1 MKETIIA
8 PGATLGILGGGQLG
22 RMIASAAARLGL
34 KVHVFNDTPASPA
47 FALADATTCAPFTDE
62 AALRTF
68 AGSVDVATYEFENVP
83 REAAALVAGLV
94 PLRPGVGALATSQD
108 RLAEKRFIADLGIA
122 IAPFRPVDDAGDL
135 QAALAAIGMPAI
147 LKTRRFGYDG
157 KGQAAIRE
165 AGDADGALA
174 AMKGAPSILEGFV
187 DFVCELSVVAARA
200 PDGSFAA
207 FDICENRH
215 ENHIL
220 ALTSVPAAVSA
231 ATAQQA
237 REIAHAIAGAL
248 DYVGVFA
255 VELFLTRDAA
265 GAESLVV
272 NEIAPRVHN
281 SGHWTD
287 FGAQTSQFEQH
298 VRAVCGWPLGPAGRY
313 GRVAMRNLIG
323 DDVETWQ
330 HHLADPQARLTLY
343 GKEEARPG
351 RKMGHVT
358 LLRDPE

>member
-1 MKETIIA
+1 MSAVTIA

-62 AALRTF
+62 AALTAF
-68 AGSVDVATYEFENVP
+68 ARSVDVATYEFENVP
-83 REAAALVAGLV
+83 REAAALVAGIV
-94 PLRPGVGALATSQD
+94 PLRPGVAALATSQD
-108 RLAEKRFIADLGIA
+108 RLAEKRFVTDLGIGT
-122 IAPFRPVDDAGDL
+122 APFRPVDDAADL
-135 QAALAAIGMPAI
+135 DAALAAIGMPAI

-165 AGDADGALA
+165 AADAQAALA
-174 AMKGAPSILEGFV
+174 AMRGAPAILEGFV
-187 DFVCELSVVAARA
+187 DFVCELSVVAARG
-200 PDGSFAA
+200 PDGGFAA

-220 ALTSVPAAVSA
+220 ALTSVPANIDA

-237 REIAHAIAGAL
+237 REIAHAIADAL

-255 VELFLTRDAA
+255 VELFLTRDAS
-265 GAESLVV
+265 GREDLVV

-287 FGAQTSQFEQH
+287 YGAQTSQFEQH
-298 VRAVCGWPLGPAGRY
+298 VRAVCGWPLGPSGRF
-313 GRVAMRNLIG
+313 GRVEMRNLIG
-323 DDVETWQ
+323 DEVESWREI
-330 HHLADPQARLTLY
+330 LADPAARLTLY

-358 LLRDPE
+358 RLLD

>member
-1 MKETIIA
+1 MNETIIA

-47 FALADATTCAPFTDE
+47 FALADDTTCAPFTDE
-62 AALRTF
+62 AALAAF
-68 AGSVDVATYEFENVP
+68 AQNVDVATYEFENVP

-94 PLRPGVGALATSQD
+94 PLRPGVAALATSQD
-108 RLAEKRFIADLGIA
+108 RLAEKRFVADLGIA
-122 IAPFRPVDDAGDL
+122 TAPFYPVDDAAELD
-135 QAALAAIGMPAI
+135 AAINAIGMPAI

-157 KGQAAIRE
+157 KGQATIRKAE
-165 AGDADGALA
+165 DAETAFA
-174 AMKGAPSILEGFV
+174 AMKGAPAILEGFV
-187 DFVCELSVVAARA
+187 EFVCELSVVAARA

-220 ALTSVPAAVSA
+220 ALTSVPATVNAQ
-231 ATAQQA
+231 TAQRA
-237 REIAHAIAGAL
+237 REIAHAIADAL
-248 DYVGVFA
+248 DYIGVFA

-265 GAESLVV
+265 GREDLIV

-298 VRAVCGWPLGPAGRY
+298 VRAVCGWPLGPVGSHGA
-313 GRVAMRNLIG
+313 VEMRNLIG
-323 DDVETWQ
+323 DEVNAWQ
-330 HHLADPQARLTLY
+330 DYLADPAAHLTLY
-343 GKEEARPG
+343 GKNETRAG

-358 LLRDPE
+358 WLRS

>member
-1 MKETIIA
+1 MSETIIA

-47 FALADATTCAPFTDE
+47 FALADVTTCAPFTDE
-62 AALRTF
+62 AALSAF
-68 AGSVDVATYEFENVP
+68 AQSVDVATYEFENVP
-83 REAAALVAGLV
+83 REAAALVAGLAS
-94 PLRPGVGALATSQD
+94 LRPGVAALATSQD
-108 RLAEKRFIADLGIA
+108 RLAEKRFVADLGIRT
-122 IAPFRPVDDAGDL
+122 APFRPVDDAADL
-135 QAALAAIGMPAI
+135 EAALAAIGMPAI

-157 KGQAAIRE
+157 KGQAAIRT
-165 AGDADGALA
+165 AGDAAPALA

-220 ALTSVPAAVSA
+220 ALTSVPAGVSA

-237 REIAHAIAGAL
+237 REIAHAIASAL

-255 VELFLTRDAA
+255 VELFLTRDAS
-265 GAESLVV
+265 GREDLVV

-298 VRAVCGWPLGPAGRY
+298 VRAVCGWPLGPCDRL
-313 GRVAMRNLIG
+313 GRVEMRNLIG
-323 DDVETWQ
+323 DDIAAWRD
-330 HHLADPQARLTLY
+330 HLADPQAHLTLY

-358 LLRDPE
+358 WVY

>member
-1 MKETIIA
+1 MKAIA

-34 KVHVFNDTPASPA
+34 KVHVYNDTPNSPA
-47 FALADATTCAPFTDE
+47 FALADTTTCASFTDE
-62 AALRTF
+62 ASLAAF
-68 AGSVDVATYEFENVP
+68 AESVDVATYEFENIP
-83 REAAALVAGLV
+83 REAASLVAGLV
-94 PLRPGVGALATSQD
+94 PLRPGAAALATAQD
-108 RLAEKRFIADLGIA
+108 RLAEKRFVADLGIA
-122 IAPFRPVDDAGDL
+122 TAPFRPVDDAADL
-135 QAALAAIGMPAI
+135 DGAIEAIGMPAI

-157 KGQAAIRE
+157 KGQAAIRC
-165 AGDADGALA
+165 AGDKDAALA
-174 AMKGAPSILEGFV
+174 AMKGAPGILEGFV

-200 PDGSFAA
+200 TDGSFAA

-220 ALTSVPAAVSA
+220 AITSVPATVSA
-231 ATAQQA
+231 QTAQSA
-237 REIAHAIAGAL
+237 REIAHAIADAL

-265 GAESLVV
+265 GQEDLIV

-287 FGAQTSQFEQH
+287 YGAQTSQFEQH
-298 VRAVCGWPLGPAGRY
+298 VRAVCGWPLGPAGRH
-313 GRVAMRNLIG
+313 GAVEMRNLIG
-323 DDVETWQ
+323 DAVDSWPDY
-330 HHLADPQARLTLY
+330 LADPAAYLTLY
-343 GKEEARPG
+343 GKDETRPG

-358 LLRDPE
+358 YLRDAE